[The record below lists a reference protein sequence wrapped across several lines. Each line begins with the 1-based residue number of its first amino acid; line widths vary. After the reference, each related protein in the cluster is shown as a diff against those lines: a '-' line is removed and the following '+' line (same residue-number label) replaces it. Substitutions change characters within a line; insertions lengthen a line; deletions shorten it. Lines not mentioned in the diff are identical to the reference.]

1 MVTDHAILFLLDGP
15 HTHTH
20 THTIEHLETIDYW
33 LLIVSSGRKR
43 LSETLNSTS
52 FIHLQFNR

>member
-20 THTIEHLETIDYW
+20 TIEHLETIDY
-33 LLIVSSGRKR
+33 
-43 LSETLNSTS
+43 
-52 FIHLQFNR
+52 